1 MSICCLQNHVMDMA
15 KVVRVPHSI
24 IIIIMYFNGGG
35 KLNASFLIISQLMRY
50 LRNLNF
56 DASCDA
62 FEAFQ
67 IFQTFGTCETN
78 AFDHLLLLLVIYY
91 LKTTMVCSYLWRHQN
106 STTCYRLC
114 HINTT
119 FTQGSSVMYCER
131 MLAFRKLCLLLFD
144 NSSSFPWS
152 VINYRK

>member
-1 MSICCLQNHVMDMA
+1 MDMA

-62 FEAFQ
+62 FDAFQ
-67 IFQTFGTCETN
+67 IF
-78 AFDHLLLLLVIYY
+78 
-91 LKTTMVCSYLWRHQN
+91 
-106 STTCYRLC
+106 
-114 HINTT
+114 
-119 FTQGSSVMYCER
+119 
-131 MLAFRKLCLLLFD
+131 
-144 NSSSFPWS
+144 
-152 VINYRK
+152 